1 MLEKAISVTAAQPDL
16 ESKTPPR
23 SKLLSGAIWLAAGF
37 AIAGVVAL
45 VLSHAP
51 ARLRLIGLLAAVQ
64 GAGCGW
70 LVSAA
75 GTRLKMRHSATAT
88 LGGLLF
94 GSASV
99 ALTTVL
105 WWQTHAD
112 QLTAN
117 YKPPKGAAMALAI
130 LNQTPDSTD
139 AKTKTEMDKFRETL
153 KARGAMPPDTSFPAY
168 LEFRISA
175 FSKNRTGGQVMLG
188 VELLLAG
195 ILCAGFARVAA
206 ARPFCESCGEWI
218 QPIRKHEFT
227 GEAANEIA
235 GLTGN
240 EMTSCACASVVLSQC
255 RCPGRRP
262 DVLVLLE
269 STDRRNSI
277 RRSSTDAKSPLELT
291 EEAFSELTAR
301 IDAAQGL
308 R

>member
-1 MLEKAISVTAAQPDL
+1 MTAAQPDL
-16 ESKTPPR
+16 ESKSPSR
-23 SKLLSGAIWLAAGF
+23 LKLASSAIWLLAGF

-70 LVSAA
+70 LVSVA
-75 GTRLKMRHSATAT
+75 GTRLKIRHSATAT
-88 LGGLLF
+88 FGGLLF
-94 GSASV
+94 GSASI

-105 WWQTHAD
+105 WWQAHAE

-117 YKPPKGAAMALAI
+117 YKPPKGAAMALA
-130 LNQTPDSTD
+130 LLHQATDSTD
-139 AKTKTEMDKFRETL
+139 AKTKKEMDEYRKSL
-153 KARGAMPPDTSFPAY
+153 KAAGALPPDTSFPAY

-175 FSKNRTGGQVMLG
+175 FSQSRTSGQVTLG

-195 ILCAGFARVAA
+195 ILCAGFARAAA
-206 ARPFCESCGEWI
+206 ARPFCNSCGEWI
-218 QPIRKHEFT
+218 LPIRRHEFT
-227 GEAANEIA
+227 GQTAIEIA
-235 GLTGN
+235 ALTGN
-240 EMTSCACASVVLSQC
+240 ELTSCACASVVLSQC
-255 RCPGRRP
+255 RCPDRRP
-262 DVLVLLE
+262 DLLVLLE
-269 STDRRNSI
+269 SANRKNSI
-277 RRSSTDAKSPLELT
+277 RRSSTDASSPLELT